1 MGLRILLVW
10 LFAAQTAV
18 AADFVPLR
26 DPARLDRAQTE
37 KMVEVRG
44 ARVVIADYDLL
55 RRDFPHLQPL
65 TPEEIDSW
73 LLQEAAFVSK
83 AQVTPNSANTPI
95 VKGTK
100 TREGL
105 RPKSYG
111 RAMVLPVQGGFL
123 DVKGSGAT
131 RPRRGSYETG
141 LASTGEAIREFIWEK
156 AVKRVLDHAGSEVA
170 TVGNYAV
177 IDFGFDVIQEDG
189 AKLPAGIVI
198 RQAHDR
204 MPHGGQIDNRNAAE
218 LETLFRRYGFTSAG
232 QYYEK
237 SDYHVVNI
245 QGTKNQKAIYDF
257 GAFLS
262 AERFEKQI
270 RSLPTAEMA
279 NPDGKHFPQ
288 PDPDRRIPYSFWGT
302 SETGVKDP
310 KYDNPWVYSHRLA
323 QDFRDRK
330 ATREHTEIH
339 LKNALQELEQRL
351 SANPA
356 PAFCADQFRRLA
368 GY

>member
-1 MGLRILLVW
+1 MGLRLFFLL
-10 LFAAQTAV
+10 LSGFAY
-18 AADFVPLR
+18 AADYSPVR
-26 DPARLDRAQTE
+26 DTSLLNSPQAER
-37 KMVEVRG
+37 MVEVTG
-44 ARVVIADYDLL
+44 ARVVMADYDLL

-65 TPEEIDSW
+65 TPEEIDDW

-83 AQVTPNSANTPI
+83 AQVAPNSANTPI
-95 VKGTK
+95 AKGRK

-111 RAMVLPVQGGFL
+111 RAMVLPVKGGFL
-123 DVKGSGAT
+123 DVKGSGAIS
-131 RPRRGSYETG
+131 PKRGSYETG

-177 IDFGFDVIQEDG
+177 IDFGFDVIQEDR

-262 AERFEKQI
+262 AERFEKQMK
-270 RSLPTAEMA
+270 SLPTAELA

-323 QDFRDRK
+323 QDFRDGK
-330 ATREHTEIH
+330 ATREHAEIH

-351 SANPA
+351 RTNPA
-356 PAFCADQFRRLA
+356 PAFCADQFRHLA